1 MNAVNYG
8 NGVLSS
14 QGGSRLSAP
23 TRRERL
29 RTSTLNEIK
38 AEARRLLVTGGPDA
52 ISLRAIAREMGM
64 TAPAI
69 YRYFDSLDA
78 LVEALAGDLYLEM
91 SEVVA
96 AAKHDAGDDPVVQ
109 IKAMARAFR
118 DWSVEHP
125 AEFALIL
132 GSPLPGIVAFQESCD
147 EENHPGVEFGR
158 PFMETINALWIREHY
173 PTPPRSLMEEQLAAH
188 LEPLRASHGDEVP
201 LEVAWA
207 FLSGWSRL
215 YGLVSMEVFH
225 HLRWAVSD
233 PGALFEMELHAYVD
247 QFTGHGDKS

>member
-1 MNAVNYG
+1 MNGVNYG
-8 NGVLSS
+8 NAVLVS

-29 RTSTLNEIK
+29 RTSTLSEIK
-38 AEARRLLVTGGPDA
+38 DEARRLLVTGGPDA

-78 LVEALAGDLYLEM
+78 LIEALAGDLYLEL
-91 SEVVA
+91 SAVVG
-96 AAKHDAGDDPVVQ
+96 AAKADAGDDPLDQ
-109 IKAMARAFR
+109 LKAMARAFR
-118 DWSVEHP
+118 DWSVAHP

-132 GSPLPGIVAFQESCD
+132 GNPLPGIVAFQENCD
-147 EENHPGVEFGR
+147 DEHHPGVEFGR
-158 PFMETINALWIREHY
+158 PFMETINVLWLRDPY
-173 PTPPRSLMEEQLAAH
+173 PTPPRSLMEERLAAH
-188 LEPLRASHGDEVP
+188 LEPLRASHGEEVP
-201 LEVAWA
+201 IEVAWA

-247 QFTGHGDKS
+247 QFTPHGEKS

>member
-1 MNAVNYG
+1 M
-8 NGVLSS
+8 
-14 QGGSRLSAP
+14 SAP

-29 RTSTLNEIK
+29 RTSTLSEIK
-38 AEARRLLVTGGPDA
+38 EEARRLLVTGGPDA

-78 LVEALAGDLYLEM
+78 LVEALAGDLYAEL

-96 AAKHDAGDDPVVQ
+96 TAKQDAGDDPVTQV
-109 IKAMARAFR
+109 KAMARAFR
-118 DWSVEHP
+118 GWSVAHP

-132 GSPLPGIVAFQESCD
+132 GNPLPGIVAFQESCD
-147 EENHPGVEFGR
+147 EEHHPGVEFGR
-158 PFMETINALWIREHY
+158 PFMETINALWLRERY
-173 PTPPRSLMEEQLAAH
+173 ATPPRTLMEERLAAH
-188 LEPLRASHGDEVP
+188 LEPLRASHGDQYPIEVT
-201 LEVAWA
+201 WA

-247 QFTGHGDKS
+247 QFTSQKS

>member
-1 MNAVNYG
+1 MATT
-8 NGVLSS
+8 LS
-14 QGGSRLSAP
+14 
-23 TRRERL
+23 RRDRV
-29 RTSTLNEIK
+29 RAATVTEIK
-38 AEARRLLVTGGPDA
+38 DTARRLLVAEGPEGL
-52 ISLRAIAREMGM
+52 SLRAIAREMGM

-78 LVEALAGDLYLEM
+78 LVEALAGDLYIEL

-96 AAKHDAGDDPVVQ
+96 AAKHDAGDDPVTQ

-118 DWSVEHP
+118 DWSVAHP

-158 PFMETINALWIREHY
+158 PFMETINTLWLHEHY

-188 LEPLRASHGDEVP
+188 LEPLRASHGEEVP
-201 LEVAWA
+201 IEVAWA

-247 QFTGHGDKS
+247 QFSGHGDKS

>member
-8 NGVLSS
+8 NGVLGS
-14 QGGSRLSAP
+14 QGSSRLSAP

-29 RTSTLNEIK
+29 RTSTLSEIK
-38 AEARRLLVTGGPDA
+38 DEARRLLVTGGPDA

-78 LVEALAGDLYLEM
+78 LVEALAGDLYIEL
-91 SEVVA
+91 SEVVT
-96 AAKHDAGDDPVVQ
+96 AAKHDAGDDLVEQ
-109 IKAMARAFR
+109 IIAMARAFR
-118 DWSVEHP
+118 EWSVAHP

-147 EENHPGVEFGR
+147 DEHHPGVEFGR
-158 PFMETINALWIREHY
+158 PFMETINALWLREQY
-173 PTPPRSLMEEQLAAH
+173 PTPPRSLMEERLAAH
-188 LEPLRASHGDEVP
+188 LEPLRAGHGEEVP
-201 LEVAWA
+201 IEVAWA

-233 PGALFEMELHAYVD
+233 PGALFEMELHSYVG
-247 QFTGHGDKS
+247 QFTGHSDKS